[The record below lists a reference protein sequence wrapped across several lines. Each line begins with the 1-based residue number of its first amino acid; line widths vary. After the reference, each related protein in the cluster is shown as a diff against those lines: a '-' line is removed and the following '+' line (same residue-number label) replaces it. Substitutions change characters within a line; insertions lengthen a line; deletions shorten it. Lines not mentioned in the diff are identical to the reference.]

1 VSAVDGGATDAAHAA
16 AALRVGDDTNV
27 GSLQGGGQRV
37 GRACASPSSDG
48 ACLSSEVSGG
58 QGNGLNVAVVAEG
71 RAQSQG
77 GDVVGESTA
86 GAAVLW
92 VVSDARQGACLATT
106 EAVGRSSPD
115 TVAA

>member
-1 VSAVDGGATDAAHAA
+1 MLLTQ
-16 AALRVGDDTNV
+16 T
-27 GSLQGGGQRV
+27 
-37 GRACASPSSDG
+37 CASPSSDG

-92 VVSDARQGACLATT
+92 VLCQHDIFHQPQLLVFLRRICEFAVRQ
-106 EAVGRSSPD
+106 V
-115 TVAA
+115 